1 MFNKEAI
8 IERYDDLVYESREA
22 GVSYQGIVQSV
33 TDEFAAKFHNTTVSG
48 LDVPELVYDSVR
60 YHVQAARSYR
70 RQALRD
76 LFDDL
81 GDKLEHAPGTKQ
93 HTRASRRLTINFER
107 AFPLGAE
114 EGTDKCLGMWRV
126 DDVKNAITSREDN
139 LKKQRASLNLFNSA
153 AQRAIRAMKEGVSWS

>member
-1 MFNKEAI
+1 MFNKETI
-8 IERYDDLVYESREA
+8 IAKYDDTVYESREGGA
-22 GVSYQGIVQSV
+22 SYRGVVTSV
-33 TDEFAAKFHNTTVSG
+33 SDVFGTKYLNTTVSG

-81 GDKLEHAPGTKQ
+81 GDKMDNPVGTKQ
-93 HTRASRRLTINFER
+93 HTRASNRLALNFGR
-107 AFPLGAE
+107 AFPLGAD
-114 EGTDKCLGMWRV
+114 EGTDKSLGFWAV
-126 DDVKNAITSREDN
+126 DDVKNAVASREEN

-153 AQRAIRAMKEGVSWS
+153 ADRAIRAIKEGVSWS